1 MRPSG
6 GKTLLV
12 ARFLYVEKPPFH
24 MLSRTTR
31 DANCLE
37 HKQSV
42 SLTIT
47 KYCQSVGTTTE
58 EMTQTRCTVHMY
70 RSSRLTTR
78 VRRYVLYAC
87 IMVIESTGDG
97 LSLKLPSCQFFRNY
111 LISWVRSLTV
121 GTAVQEK

>member
-37 HKQSV
+37 YKQSV

-58 EMTQTRCTVHMY
+58 EMTQTRLYYMYCT
-70 RSSRLTTR
+70 
-78 VRRYVLYAC
+78 YVPQQQTYYP
-87 IMVIESTGDG
+87 G
-97 LSLKLPSCQFFRNY
+97 P
-111 LISWVRSLTV
+111 
-121 GTAVQEK
+121 